1 MLIYAGIDEAGY
13 GPMLG
18 PLCVGMAVFGVEDW
32 APGDPAPDLW
42 DRLAPAVA
50 RSPAGARAGGGV
62 PIADSKRLKLSNQS
76 KTRHPLVHL
85 ERGVLGVLAAG
96 RDAHHLVA
104 TDSELFASLGVP
116 EPTHAWYASTQT
128 ALPLGNDA
136 GTVRIDAAQLQGA
149 MRRSGVRLLGMSV
162 RVFDETEYNGMLSRV
177 RSKSRVIEHALGEQ
191 LGRVRRHTGSADEL
205 RVVAD
210 RQGARTMYGDLLA
223 RCFDRVEP
231 LEESQRASRYA
242 VDGRHRVILHS
253 EAEDAHLP
261 VALASMAAKLTREL
275 FMVRFNRHWSERIP
289 ELKPT
294 AGYVQDARRWLRDAG
309 PLLTAADREAMIRK
323 A

>member
-32 APGDPAPDLW
+32 SPGDPAPDLW

-50 RSPAGARAGGGV
+50 RSLSDAKSSGGV

-85 ERGVLGVLAAG
+85 ERGVFSMLSAG
-96 RDAHHLVA
+96 RQDHGLDRSDRALFGTLDAGEPGSAWFAGDDL
-104 TDSELFASLGVP
+104 ELP
-116 EPTHAWYASTQT
+116 I
-128 ALPLGNDA
+128 GNDA
-136 GTVRIDAAQLQGA
+136 GLLRIDAAQIGA
-149 MRRSGVRLLGMSV
+149 AMSHAGVRLLDLSV
-162 RVFDETEYNGMLSRV
+162 MLIDEHAYNSKLAEC
-177 RSKSRVIEHALGEQ
+177 RSKSGVVEHALGEQ
-191 LGRVRRHTGSADEL
+191 LKRLRRHTRGEDEL

-210 RQGARTMYGDLLA
+210 RQGARTMYGGLLA
-223 RCFDRVEP
+223 RCFDEVEP
-231 LEESQRASRYA
+231 LEESPRASRYA

-275 FMVRFNRHWSERIP
+275 CMARFNRYWTGRLP

-294 AGYVQDARRWLRDAG
+294 AGYVQDARRWLRDAA
-309 PLLTAADREAMIRK
+309 PVLTPADREALVRK